1 MVSKVLHAVFAAAF
15 CVCAVLPVAAAAQES
30 KSAPL
35 AKQLAQALDQAKL
48 ESIAAADPT
57 TGAFVAAL
65 YIPGT
70 QLLVVSGMFDAP
82 AIGTERISRKEYKD
96 LYMDLQGAAKAGT
109 RVFAQ
114 DVSADGLSFKAS
126 DGAVDAWEQA
136 NKTLAFDGWKKAKM
150 SEEDYTKAYSK
161 ADEHYARILTLLI
174 AQAKPK
180 TGT

>member
-1 MVSKVLHAVFAAAF
+1 MLCKSSHAILAAAF
-15 CVCAVLPVAAAAQES
+15 CACVVVPASAGQQES

-35 AKQLAQALDQAKL
+35 AKQLAQALDAAKL

-57 TGAFVAAL
+57 TGAFIAAL

-70 QLLVVSGMFDAP
+70 QLLVVGGMFDAP
-82 AIGTERISRKEYKD
+82 AIGSERIHRKEYRD

-109 RVFAQ
+109 RIFAQ
-114 DVSADGLSFKAS
+114 DVSADGLSFRAH
-126 DGAVDAWEQA
+126 DGLVDAWEQA

-150 SEEDYTKAYSK
+150 SEEDYTKAYAQ
-161 ADEHYARILTLLI
+161 ADEHYARILSLLL